1 MPTTDRFPASW
12 LQDLDLVANDCSRLI
27 KGRSRLSRE
36 LRCPELADH
45 QLRLRIIRAEAR
57 GVGNADC
64 LHAEAIPRSGLLVI
78 IILALVAQC

>member
-1 MPTTDRFPASW
+1 VAADGRQPVPTTDRFPASW

-45 QLRLRIIRAEAR
+45 QLR
-57 GVGNADC
+57 
-64 LHAEAIPRSGLLVI
+64 
-78 IILALVAQC
+78 